1 MEKLIYV
8 IDKIFEG
15 PLELL
20 IFLVKEKKV
29 SIADIPLI
37 FIVNQFCEYNRR
49 INKDSLESATNF
61 IAILAELVNIK
72 SRFLIKKDEE
82 EEELLEEKENFF
94 NFVDPEKL
102 VEYKSIK
109 EAFDKFCDSDEK
121 KSLPIFTKNQM
132 QIITDEDEKWEAI
145 SIIDL
150 FKHFESIISKLP
162 EQKEFIISRST
173 ITVEEM
179 IEKIKD
185 LLKQNEFLLF
195 SNIIMQYSSRIE
207 FICLFLAILELVK
220 SKYIKIYQIDQFT
233 DIKITRLKFNN

>member
-1 MEKLIYV
+1 MEQLIYV
-8 IDKIFEG
+8 IDNVFEG
-15 PLELL
+15 PIELL

-29 SIADIPLI
+29 SIVDIPLI
-37 FIVNQFCEYNRR
+37 FIANQFYDYFQRV
-49 INKDSLESATNF
+49 NKIPLESTGNF
-61 IAILAELVNIK
+61 ISILSELVNIK
-72 SRFLIKKDEE
+72 SRYLIKKEE
-82 EEELLEEKENFF
+82 EIELLEEKENFF
-94 NFVDPEKL
+94 NHPDPEKL

-109 EAFDKFCDSDEK
+109 EAFDKFCDIDEK
-121 KSLPIFTKNQM
+121 NSLPIFTKSQM
-132 QIITDEDEKWEAI
+132 QIIIDEDEKWEAI

-150 FKHFESIISKLP
+150 FKHFESIISKIP
-162 EQKEFIISRST
+162 EQKDFIISRST

-195 SNIIMQYSSRIE
+195 SHIIVQYNSRVE

-233 DIKITRLKFNN
+233 DIKITRI